1 MDKALVFWNNLNFPQ
16 IYQRHIIAIS
26 PNKLS
31 GKWKEDWLAALKPKP
46 KTFQTLNEWKLRS
59 SREMQK
65 EQCKMQKI
73 ESNCNFQLLH
83 FLAISVSKIKCTIE
97 QLRNWATMVRK
108 KWVIF
113 GSGLF
118 LTLIQYLYM
127 GRTPLTALRCQ
138 DKSKCIFEPP
148 KKSLNLKLRIKPCNY
163 HTKAN
168 FLKCRQMDQFA
179 N

>member
-1 MDKALVFWNNLNFPQ
+1 MDKALVFWNNLKFPQ

-26 PNKLS
+26 PNKLF

-83 FLAISVSKIKCTIE
+83 FLAISVSKIKCKIE
-97 QLRNWATMVRK
+97 QLRNWVTMVRK
-108 KWVIF
+108 KWVIS
-113 GSGLF
+113 GDGLF
-118 LTLIQYLYM
+118 FTLINICTWEELLLLPCDVKT
-127 GRTPLTALRCQ
+127 RANVFLSL
-138 DKSKCIFEPP
+138 P
-148 KKSLNLKLRIKPCNY
+148 KNLS
-163 HTKAN
+163 T
-168 FLKCRQMDQFA
+168 
-179 N
+179 

>member
-26 PNKLS
+26 PNKLF

-73 ESNCNFQLLH
+73 ESNCNFELLH

-97 QLRNWATMVRK
+97 QLRNWATMIK
-108 KWVIF
+108 KIGW
-113 GSGLF
+113 F
-118 LTLIQYLYM
+118 LVM
-127 GRTPLTALRCQ
+127 V
-138 DKSKCIFEPP
+138 FFHF
-148 KKSLNLKLRIKPCNY
+148 
-163 HTKAN
+163 HTIYVQGKNSSYYPAMS
-168 FLKCRQMDQFA
+168 RQ
-179 N
+179 